1 MRDLDKTARL
11 IRWGLGLALLV
22 ALAGG
27 LTGCWWLFIN
37 EAPTAA
43 FTASATTGQAP
54 LAVNFS
60 AILSTDPDGT
70 VTDFEWGFG
79 DGANGTGETASHTYT
94 AGGTFTVVLRIT
106 DNDGAQATA
115 QKTINVAPPE
125 PPGPAARFTAS
136 PSSGTSPLSVT
147 FDATGTTYPL
157 TPLSYTW
164 SFGDGGTGAG
174 ATPSHLFVSSTARTY
189 TVTLTVRGPDGKTGT
204 ATGTVSVTGTG
215 GGGTTT
221 GAPSARFAILFDDP
235 GPPAVVDYTN
245 TQVAPVRV
253 WLDPGDSK
261 AATGRTIA
269 SYAWSFGDAGATS
282 SIGPDIQEHT
292 YSTGQTSK
300 AFSVT
305 LVVIDDKGA
314 NNSITKTVTV
324 KNYQPVAGFE
334 VADALDYVAAPVADA
349 NWWTDDDDGANDN
362 RVTYKGVATGNRRV
376 WIRSQQ
382 IESSAWL
389 LKDHDDPTPNGAN
402 AKPAEFSSADGNNM
416 CFDPEGQ
423 TWEAGTAPAWFPN
436 RAWGIRQLKIQWGDG
451 TTDFIPFLDAADTT
465 TSHVYDFGGTVASWT
480 ITVTAIDYLGAE
492 SAPFQ
497 RTITMTEAL

>member
-1 MRDLDKTARL
+1 VKDLHTKARP
-11 IRWGLGLALLV
+11 IRWGAGLALLV

-54 LAVNFS
+54 LVVNFS
-60 AILSTDPDGT
+60 AVLSTDPDGT
-70 VTDFEWGFG
+70 ITDFEWDFG
-79 DGANGTGETASHTYT
+79 DGANGTGEAASHTYT

-147 FDATGTTYPL
+147 FDATGTTYHL
-157 TPLSYTW
+157 TPLTYTW
-164 SFGDGGTGAG
+164 SFGDGGSGVA
-174 ATPSHLFVSSTARTY
+174 ATTSHLFVSSTARTY
-189 TVTLTVRGPDGKTGT
+189 TVTLTVRGPDGTTGT

-215 GGGTTT
+215 GGGTPT

-235 GPPAVVDYTN
+235 GPPVVDYTN

-269 SYAWSFGDAGATS
+269 SYAWSFGDGAATS

-300 AFSVT
+300 VFSVT

-314 NNSITKTVTV
+314 NNSITKTVSV

-334 VADALDYVAAPVADA
+334 VADDLDYA
-349 NWWTDDDDGANDN
+349 NAGAVLDWWTDDEDLVNDN
-362 RVTYKGVATGNRRV
+362 RVTYKGVLVANHTV
-376 WIRSQQ
+376 WIRSQE
-382 IESSAWL
+382 IVNAAWL
-389 LKDHDDPTPNGAN
+389 LKDRDDPTPNGAN
-402 AKPAEFSSADGNNM
+402 AKPSPEFSSTDGNNM

-423 TWEAGTAPAWFPN
+423 TWKAGGKPDWFPN

-451 TTDFIPFLDAADTT
+451 NTEFVAFQDGADTT
-465 TSHVYDFGGTVASWT
+465 ASHVYNFGGTVASWT

-497 RTITMTEAL
+497 RTITMSEAA